1 MKNYKRILAFLIV
14 VLFVISMVPLVLA
27 DEGKKININTATVEE
42 LVNLDRIGLKYAERI
57 VQYRETNGPFV
68 KVEDIMMVKGIGS
81 KTLEINRDVI
91 TVK

>member
-1 MKNYKRILAFLIV
+1 MKNYKRIFAFLIV
-14 VLFVISMVPLVLA
+14 VLFVISMAPLVLA

-42 LVNLDRIGLKYAERI
+42 LVNLDRIGPKYAERI

-68 KVEDIMMVKGIGS
+68 TVEDIMMVKGIGA
-81 KTLEINRDVI
+81 KTLEVNRDVI